1 MRSLYDILGVRVT
14 ATFEEIKKAY
24 YRQVKLCHPDLF
36 NGDLAKTQEFQ
47 ELVNAFDILSD
58 PFTRKEYDDRRM
70 IEHTPV
76 PPTTNVFHDEH
87 DKIMDTIADDILEEL
102 IVGNDVPKN
111 TTLQSLML
119 DLAHTDRF
127 IMFREAKTFFSQG
140 KFNYCYALCGKLIDL
155 SPHNI
160 LYHFYYAESARILGK
175 AARAAKHFRIC
186 LQIGVMRT
194 PPQRLAKIRR
204 HYRAAQQA
212 RGWLGKI
219 ATWFLDEGPSI
230 DLSETERSKMVI
242 DEMFATELKR
252 QKRQQS
258 LPHHIPPKQ
267 LK

>member
-1 MRSLYDILGVRVT
+1 
-14 ATFEEIKKAY
+14 
-24 YRQVKLCHPDLF
+24 
-36 NGDLAKTQEFQ
+36 
-47 ELVNAFDILSD
+47 
-58 PFTRKEYDDRRM
+58 
-70 IEHTPV
+70 
-76 PPTTNVFHDEH
+76 
-87 DKIMDTIADDILEEL
+87 MDTIADDILEEL

-175 AARAAKHFRIC
+175 AGRAAKHFRIC
-186 LQIGVMRT
+186 LQIGVLRT

-212 RGWLGKI
+212 RGWIGKI
-219 ATWFLDEGPSI
+219 ATWFLEEGPSI
-230 DLSETERSKMVI
+230 DLTETERSKMVI

-258 LPHHIPPKQ
+258 LPHRIPPKQ